1 MLMPV
6 YADVT
11 ELVGR
16 TPLVELARF
25 GAHLPV
31 RLLVK
36 LESANP
42 GGSVKDRIAL
52 AMIEAAEQ
60 SGQLQPGG
68 TIIEPTSGNTG
79 IGLAL
84 IAAAKGYRAVF
95 TMPDSISVERRKIL
109 AAYGAQLVLTP
120 RAEGMRG
127 AINTATDLAD
137 RNEWFMP
144 QQFENKANPEVH
156 RRTTAEEIWTDTG
169 GAVDVLVSGIGTG
182 GTVTGVGGVLKERKP
197 AVHVVAVEPAES
209 PVLSGGA
216 PSPHPIQ
223 GIGAGFVPGV
233 LDTSIYDEVV
243 QVTAPQAVDATRK
256 LARSEG
262 ILAGISSGAALHAAE
277 QVSRRPELAG
287 KTVVV
292 VLPDTG
298 ERYLT
303 TDLFELPESET
314 VIP

>member
-1 MLMPV
+1 MPI

-31 RLLVK
+31 RLLAK

-95 TMPDSISVERRKIL
+95 TMPDSMSAERRKIL

-137 RNEWFMP
+137 RNGWFMP

-169 GAVDVLVSGIGTG
+169 GEADVLVSGIGTG
-182 GTVTGVGGVLKERKP
+182 GTVTGVGRVLKERTP

-243 QVTAPQAVDATRK
+243 QVTAPQAVEATRK

-262 ILAGISSGAALHAAE
+262 ILAGISLGAALHAAE

-314 VIP
+314 VVT